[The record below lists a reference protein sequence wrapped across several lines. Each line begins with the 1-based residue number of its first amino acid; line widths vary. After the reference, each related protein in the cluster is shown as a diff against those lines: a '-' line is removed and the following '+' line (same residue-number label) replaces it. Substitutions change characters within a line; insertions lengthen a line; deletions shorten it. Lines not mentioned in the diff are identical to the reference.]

1 MTKLPEENYEYCFNF
16 VRRKKMESLLI
27 MRKIYTIGETVLDIL
42 FKNNLPVTAKAGGAC
57 LNTAVTLGRL
67 NLPVHFIGEFGMDQ
81 VGNFIDHFL
90 KDNHVSTQYVYRYY
104 DGKSS
109 LALAF
114 LNENNDASYDFYKIY
129 PEKRLALNFP
139 DIQQDD
145 IVLFGSIYAVT
156 MEIRK
161 KLLEFIHQANRKKA
175 IVIYDPNFRK
185 QHLHELGK
193 MKPLILE
200 NLSLAQIVRGSNE
213 DFSFILGANNVEETY
228 AETSRY
234 CKNLL
239 YTANKKGVFVRTPS
253 INLTYPV
260 KTIEPVSTIGAGD
273 SFNAGI
279 VYSLFRHNI
288 GFKELETLDEKTWEK
303 LLSTAVEFATHVCLS
318 YDNYISAEFAEGYRL

>member
-1 MTKLPEENYEYCFNF
+1 MN
-16 VRRKKMESLLI
+16 

-57 LNTAVTLGRL
+57 LNSAVTLGRL

-81 VGNFIDHFL
+81 VGNFIEQFL

-129 PEKRLALNFP
+129 PEKRLVLNFP
-139 DIQQDD
+139 EIQQDD

-156 MEIRK
+156 IEIRK
-161 KLLEFIHQANRKKA
+161 KLLEFIQQANRKKA

-185 QHLHELGK
+185 QHLHELRK
-193 MKPLILE
+193 LKPLILE
-200 NLSLAQIVRGSNE
+200 NLSLAQIIRGSNE
-213 DFSFILGANNVEETY
+213 DFSFILGANNMEETY

-234 CKNLL
+234 CRNLL

-253 INLTYPV
+253 VNLTYPV

-273 SFNAGI
+273 NFNAGI
-279 VYSLFRHNI
+279 VYSLYKHNI

-303 LLSTAVEFATHVCLS
+303 LVSTAVEFATHVCLS
-318 YDNYISAEFAEGYRL
+318 YDNYISDEFAEAYRL